1 MLIMLKKWNEKK
13 RKKRNEFEMSK
24 SKYIFLIFFFP
35 LFFSLF
41 RIQTIL
47 SRAKGNNGY
56 AT

>member
-1 MLIMLKKWNEKK
+1 MLIMLKKWNGKK
-13 RKKRNEFEMSK
+13 KKRNEFEMSK

-41 RIQTIL
+41 RIRTIL